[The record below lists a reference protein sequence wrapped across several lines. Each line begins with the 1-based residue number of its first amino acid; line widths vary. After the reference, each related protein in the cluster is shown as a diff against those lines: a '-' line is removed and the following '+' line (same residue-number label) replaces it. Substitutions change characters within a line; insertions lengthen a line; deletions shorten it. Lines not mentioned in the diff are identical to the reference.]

1 MALLSENSPAPA
13 FSVRNQDGDLVS
25 LEQFSGRHVV
35 LWWYPKA
42 DTPG

>member
-1 MALLSENSPAPA
+1 MALLNEGDRAPA
-13 FSVRNQDGDLVS
+13 FSVADQDGNTQTLES
-25 LEQFSGRHVV
+25 LKGRHVV